1 MRTDRRTFIRASLGA
16 AGCCLVAGS
25 LWARKRRYTR
35 SDMQALVR
43 DCERRSD
50 DFRKQL
56 DRALDRSSLDGT
68 RREDRLN
75 SEARRL
81 ENEID
86 RVKRELERRQDF
98 MDVRDNVAAALEAA
112 RDIDRTM
119 RRRRLTKDA
128 ERAWRALTAE
138 LNVLA
143 DRYAVRGLR

>member
-16 AGCCLVAGS
+16 AGGCLVAGS

-35 SDMQALVR
+35 SDIQALVR

-86 RVKRELERRQDF
+86 RVKRELERREDF
-98 MDVRDNVAAALEAA
+98 MDVRGNVAAALEAA